1 MTALQQIIKEA
12 QAIRRKSPKMEWKKA
27 VAQASAI
34 YSSKNK
40 GKSPVGKKKVVKK
53 AAKRKLGALP
63 IGFKG
68 SIWGVKFKIVNQYD
82 IYNDVSAIMEDIDN
96 GSVIVVFD
104 GKGSANDKASI
115 IVSYMSRYGKLR
127 YGEIDDKDRNE
138 LKSKMVKFA
147 TNMQKEVK
155 EFNAG
160 KKKTIKKSPI
170 LILAPKIKSVTVKK
184 VARKVAKKVAKK
196 HTHWKKVK
204 THERRVNGV
213 KKVGVVKKSAT
224 TMHKDTKSHN
234 VNIRVMSG
242 MDNYPIR
249 FTRITNDYY
258 GNPRYV
264 VHYPEFL
271 NSEENAFI
279 PFSKKYD
286 YALKKAKK
294 LGGKKFDNKQ
304 YGGGIVFQ
312 SYNIEDLEKK
322 IFTLRNTTP
331 KIKI

>member
-12 QAIRRKSPKMEWKKA
+12 QSIRRKSPKMEWKKA

-40 GKSPVGKKKVVKK
+40 GKKKVVKK
-53 AAKRKLGALP
+53 AAKKKA
-63 IGFKG
+63 
-68 SIWGVKFKIVNQYD
+68 V
-82 IYNDVSAIMEDIDN
+82 
-96 GSVIVVFD
+96 
-104 GKGSANDKASI
+104 GK
-115 IVSYMSRYGKLR
+115 Y
-127 YGEIDDKDRNE
+127 
-138 LKSKMVKFA
+138 
-147 TNMQKEVK
+147 
-155 EFNAG
+155 
-160 KKKTIKKSPI
+160 
-170 LILAPKIKSVTVKK
+170 
-184 VARKVAKKVAKK
+184 
-196 HTHWKKVK
+196 VK
-204 THERRVNGV
+204 TVRKGKITDVIYKRKKIAGV
-213 KKVGVVKKSAT
+213 KKKAIRKTATKKAPVVSR
-224 TMHKDTKSHN
+224 HKDTKSHN

-294 LGGKKFDNKQ
+294 LGGRKFDNKQ

-322 IFTLRNTTP
+322 IMTLRNTTP

>member
-1 MTALQQIIKEA
+1 
-12 QAIRRKSPKMEWKKA
+12 MEWKKA

-34 YSSKNK
+34 YASKHK
-40 GKSPVGKKKVVKK
+40 GKSPVGKKKV
-53 AAKRKLGALP
+53 
-63 IGFKG
+63 
-68 SIWGVKFKIVNQYD
+68 
-82 IYNDVSAIMEDIDN
+82 
-96 GSVIVVFD
+96 
-104 GKGSANDKASI
+104 
-115 IVSYMSRYGKLR
+115 
-127 YGEIDDKDRNE
+127 
-138 LKSKMVKFA
+138 
-147 TNMQKEVK
+147 
-155 EFNAG
+155 
-160 KKKTIKKSPI
+160 
-170 LILAPKIKSVTVKK
+170 
-184 VARKVAKKVAKK
+184 AKKVIKK
-196 HTHWKKVK
+196 KAIRKTATKKAVGKYVK
-204 THERRVNGV
+204 TVRKGKITDVIYKR
-213 KKVGVVKKSAT
+213 KKIGAVKKSAT

-294 LGGKKFDNKQ
+294 LGGRKFDNKQ

-322 IFTLRNTTP
+322 IMTLRNTTP